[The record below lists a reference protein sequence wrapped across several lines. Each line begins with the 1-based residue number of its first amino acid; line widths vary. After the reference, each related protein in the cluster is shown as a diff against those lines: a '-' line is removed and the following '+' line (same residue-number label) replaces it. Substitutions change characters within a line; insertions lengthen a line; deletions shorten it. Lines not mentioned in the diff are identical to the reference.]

1 MRLYVPA
8 SSLGGRSAEGTSTT
22 NRRTS
27 DIVTVAAAAIS
38 VARGDMAN
46 RALGQYFSLMSLTTY
61 FFSLSISAILKSDV
75 DGIFFQIIM

>member
-22 NRRTS
+22 SIWTS
-27 DIVTVAAAAIS
+27 DIATVAAAAIS

-46 RALGQYFSLMSLTTY
+46 RALGQYFSLTSLTTY
-61 FFSLSISAILKSDV
+61 FFSVSISAILKSYV